1 MNEQLIFGRIAVL
14 EALKS
19 GRPIEK
25 LYMLKP
31 PYSGSIQQIAGIARS
46 EGLPVQLVERPRL
59 DQLCEKGNHQG
70 VAAIVAAYP
79 YAEWTD
85 ILKAAREKGEPP
97 FLIICESI
105 QDPHNL
111 GAILR
116 SADAAGVHGVII
128 SRHHAVGLTEAV
140 AKTAAGALEYVPV
153 AQVTNIA
160 QLIESLK
167 KEGIWTAA
175 ADMDGQS
182 VYQTDLTGPMAV
194 VIGGEHEGVSRLV
207 RERCDFT
214 VSLPMKGQVTSLNAS
229 VAAGILMFEIARQRG
244 DFSAAAKK

>member
-14 EALKS
+14 EALKA
-19 GRPIEK
+19 GRPIDR
-25 LYMLKP
+25 LYTLKP
-31 PYSGSIQQIAGIARS
+31 PYTGSIREIVAKAKAQGVPMQ
-46 EGLPVQLVERPRL
+46 EVERARL

-70 VAAIVAAYP
+70 VAAAVAAYS
-79 YAEWTD
+79 YVTWQD
-85 ILKAAREKGEPP
+85 ILDKAAERGETP

-128 SRHHAVGLTEAV
+128 SQHRAVGLTEAV

-153 AQVTNIA
+153 ARVSSVA
-160 QLIESLK
+160 KLIDELK

-175 ADMDGQS
+175 ADMDGHPLYGTNLS
-182 VYQTDLTGPMAV
+182 GPLAV

-207 RERCDFT
+207 RERCDFII
-214 VSLPMKGQVTSLNAS
+214 SLPMKGRVTSLNAS
-229 VAAGILMFEIARQRG
+229 VAAGVIMFEIARQREG
-244 DFSAAAKK
+244 K